1 MRNWKSRRICNYL
14 MKGLLLCAL
23 VVGGWFT
30 ADIGAKAES
39 LTHKVEFKSEESQIV
54 QFERADGLEQHI
66 EVTNNTQRPMK
77 ITFSHNVP
85 IRNYHTQLWIGG
97 HEVASRMATAV
108 KDANVLYLYPCQCV
122 EKACEVEFTKSAPV
136 YTDITISAEF
146 IDQKIGFKEDE
157 IGLTKDT
164 AYEIPLSGHPYSLY
178 EGLTG
183 TGRNDERWY
192 KFNVADKAVIDPS
205 FHLVNTER
213 AIYFGQN
220 RTFIRVYDSNDNQIY
235 SEGSSQ
241 YNGKEA
247 WEPGAKVL
255 TRGTYYVCISTSNGA
270 YYPAIFDFN
279 LNGHDWVY
287 ADKLTCTYKTIKL
300 SDIGKKD
307 VIARTVPRNSDD
319 KIIEVYDHLTGKTW
333 DWYKHNEV
341 NYDGIPAGTISP
353 GKLKW
358 ITFKTTNGKT
368 YTVYVDSPAEKL
380 KKPEVVTYH
389 NYAKVNAGF
398 PKKNGTYIRIQVY
411 KGGKWVTAKTVKPGY
426 YGDKNKVKD
435 LKPLTTYKFRTQAYA
450 NGKNGTPSDVVTLK
464 TGSAVKPAVKSIKI
478 VQKKKIRVNG
488 WTSPGHWSGGY
499 WYPPIYHKPYTW
511 TKYKVKVT
519 LKKKVPKI
527 GGMRIGDTWTKGNKT
542 SYTVWLPQGAQTG
555 KKLNIYMNT
564 GLSKSNGQGP
574 QIKKVIR
581 AK

>member
-1 MRNWKSRRICNYL
+1 ML
-14 MKGLLLCAL
+14 
-23 VVGGWFT
+23 
-30 ADIGAKAES
+30 
-39 LTHKVEFKSEESQIV
+39 
-54 QFERADGLEQHI
+54 
-66 EVTNNTQRPMK
+66 
-77 ITFSHNVP
+77 
-85 IRNYHTQLWIGG
+85 NYHTKLWIGG

-108 KDANVLYLYPCQCV
+108 KDANVLYLYPCQWV
-122 EKACEVEFTKSAPV
+122 EKACEVEFTRSAPA
-136 YTDITISAEF
+136 YTDITITAEF

-183 TGRNDERWY
+183 TGTDERWY

-213 AIYFGQN
+213 ATYFGQN
-220 RTFIRVYDSNDNQIY
+220 RTFIRVYDSNNNQIY

-255 TRGTYYVCISTSNGA
+255 TSGIYYVCISTSKGA

-279 LNGHDWVY
+279 LNGHNY
-287 ADKLTCTYKTIKL
+287 ISAEKIKC
-300 SDIGKKD
+300 SHQEVKKSQLGNIK
-307 VIARTVPRNSDD
+307 VIAETVPANSDD
-319 KIIEVYDHLTGKTW
+319 KIVEVYDHISGKTW
-333 DWYKHNEV
+333 NYNSNKVAHGEV
-341 NYDGIPAGTISP
+341 PIYNIKAGRQSW
-353 GKLKW
+353 L
-358 ITFKTTNGKT
+358 TFKTKNGKT
-368 YTVYVDSPAEKL
+368 YTTNLYVPAEKL
-380 KKPEVVTYH
+380 KKPTVVTYH
-389 NYAKVNAGF
+389 NYAKVTVGSTKMMGTNA
-398 PKKNGTYIRIQVY
+398 RIQIY
-411 KGGKWVTAKTVKPGY
+411 KGGKWITVKTVKDY
-426 YGDKNKVKD
+426 NCYKATTVKN

-450 NGKNGTPSDVVTLK
+450 NGTTGTPSDVVTLK

-478 VQKKKIRVNG
+478 VQKKKMKVRG
-488 WTSPGHWSGGY
+488 WTSPGHWSGDY
-499 WYPPIYHKPYTW
+499 WYPPVYHKPYTW

-519 LKKKVPKI
+519 LKKKVPKT
-527 GGMRIGDTWTKGNKT
+527 GGMRIGDTWIKGNKK
-542 SYTVWLPQGAQTG
+542 SYTVWLPKGAQTG

>member
-1 MRNWKSRRICNYL
+1 MRKLKSKRIGNYL
-14 MKGLLLCAL
+14 LKGLLLCAL

-39 LTHKVEFKSEESQIV
+39 VTHSVEFKSEESQIV
-54 QFERADGLEQHI
+54 QFDRTDGLEQHI

-77 ITFSHNVP
+77 VTFSHNIPV
-85 IRNYHTQLWIGG
+85 RNYNTKLWIGG

-108 KDANVLYLYPCQCV
+108 KDANVLYLYPCQWV
-122 EKACEVEFTKSAPV
+122 EKACEVEFTRNAAA

-146 IDQKIGFKEDE
+146 IDQKIGSKEDE

-183 TGRNDERWY
+183 TGTDERWY

-213 AIYFGQN
+213 ATYFGQN
-220 RTFIRVYDSNDNQIY
+220 RTFIRVYDSNNNQIY

-255 TRGTYYVCISTSNGA
+255 TRGIYYVCISTSKGA

-279 LNGHDWVY
+279 LNGHNY
-287 ADKLTCTYKTIKL
+287 ISAEKIKCSHQEVNKSQL
-300 SDIGKKD
+300 GNIK
-307 VIARTVPRNSDD
+307 VVAETVPANSDD
-319 KIIEVYDHLTGKTW
+319 KIVEVYDHISGKTW
-333 DWYKHNEV
+333 NYNSNKVAHGEV
-341 NYDGIPAGTISP
+341 PIYNIKAGRQSW
-353 GKLKW
+353 L
-358 ITFKTTNGKT
+358 TFKTKNGKT
-368 YTVYVDSPAEKL
+368 YTTNLYVPVEKL
-380 KKPEVVTYH
+380 KKPTVVTYH
-389 NYAKVNAGF
+389 NYAKVTVGSTKMMGTNA
-398 PKKNGTYIRIQVY
+398 RIQIY
-411 KGGKWVTAKTVKPGY
+411 KGGKWTTVKTVKDY
-426 YGDKNKVKD
+426 NCYKATTVKN
-435 LKPLTTYKFRTQAYA
+435 LKPFTTYKFRTQAYA
-450 NGKNGTPSDVVTLK
+450 NGAIGTPSDVVTLK

-478 VQKKKIRVNG
+478 VQKKKMKVRG
-488 WTSPGHWSGGY
+488 WTSPGHWSGDY

-527 GGMRIGDTWTKGNKT
+527 GGMRIGDTWTKGNKK
-542 SYTVWLPQGAQTG
+542 SYTVWLPKGAQTG